1 MTGTVS
7 TGNASTGG
15 VSAGPVSP
23 GAVSAGNLLGS
34 LDRGLAVLE
43 FIAARGEARLAE
55 LAHELGTSRTTM
67 FRVLETLR
75 GRGFAE
81 HVAAS
86 HTYRLGP
93 GARSLAAQATRS
105 LITQLAEPV
114 MAELRNETGET
125 INLVGVHGGRL
136 VYEAVLE
143 GGYALRSLP
152 SLGQTVGA
160 HCSALG
166 KAVLAL
172 SPPPMREVL
181 LGPEPYERF
190 NEHTITT
197 RSDLDLELAVTR
209 KRGFA
214 IDDEENETGLS
225 CVAAAICGTDG
236 RPGWAISVSGL
247 SDRMEQRDMD
257 ELGRLCRRAARA
269 LARH

>member
-1 MTGTVS
+1 MRKAEVGGLAGTIS
-7 TGNASTGG
+7 RDSR
-15 VSAGPVSP
+15 
-23 GAVSAGNLLGS
+23 LGS

-43 FIAARGEARLAE
+43 FIARRGEARLAE
-55 LAHELGTSRTTM
+55 LARELGTSRTTM

-75 GRGFAE
+75 ARGFAE

-105 LITQLAEPV
+105 LIARLAEPV

-125 INLVGVHGGRL
+125 INMVGVQGGRL

-152 SLGQTVGA
+152 LLGQTVAA

-166 KAVLAL
+166 KAVLAS
-172 SPPPMREVL
+172 SPAAMREVL
-181 LGPEPYERF
+181 LGREPYERLT
-190 NEHTITT
+190 EHTITA
-197 RSDLDLELAVTR
+197 RGELDRELEATQE
-209 KRGFA
+209 RGFA
-214 IDDEENETGLS
+214 VDEEESETGLT
-225 CVAAAICGTDG
+225 CVAAAIRGADG

-247 SDRMEQRDMD
+247 SERMHQRDLA
-257 ELGRLCRRAARA
+257 ELGRLVQARCDGIGAALRA
-269 LARH
+269 